1 MQTGNV
7 SADLRFAHAETL
19 IPFASLLKL
28 CCCSKQ
34 TDHIS
39 KVAKIWCDSQVA
51 PMAGNIQWIFYKSSH
66 QGTILVKM
74 LYNEEVMTLPIR
86 PYCKPY
92 YLWEDVK
99 AFYWYVISKLQIPQ
113 VGSITEQV
121 KYYTVR

>member
-1 MQTGNV
+1 M
-7 SADLRFAHAETL
+7 
-19 IPFASLLKL
+19 
-28 CCCSKQ
+28 
-34 TDHIS
+34 
-39 KVAKIWCDSQVA
+39 
-51 PMAGNIQWIFYKSSH
+51 
-66 QGTILVKM
+66 KM

>member
-1 MQTGNV
+1 
-7 SADLRFAHAETL
+7 
-19 IPFASLLKL
+19 
-28 CCCSKQ
+28 
-34 TDHIS
+34 
-39 KVAKIWCDSQVA
+39 
-51 PMAGNIQWIFYKSSH
+51 MAGNIQWIFYKSSH